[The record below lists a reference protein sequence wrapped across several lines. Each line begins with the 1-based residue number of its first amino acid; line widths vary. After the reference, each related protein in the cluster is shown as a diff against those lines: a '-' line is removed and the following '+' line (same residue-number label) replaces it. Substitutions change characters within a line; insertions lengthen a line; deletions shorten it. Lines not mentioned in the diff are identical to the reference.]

1 MDLGIAILDIALW
14 LLRYPEIKSVSA
26 VNYYHTFKTVED
38 SSFVMMRFKNSAA
51 VVLEASWTLHREDD
65 LFYCNVYGTQG
76 SSGINPLKIFKRM
89 HGTLV
94 NVTPL
99 KMEHP
104 SNIFKRSYEYELQH
118 FVSAVRN
125 NTDVISTGEEALA
138 RLKIIDAIYKSAK
151 LEKEIIFR

>member
-1 MDLGIAILDIALW
+1 
-14 LLRYPEIKSVSA
+14 
-26 VNYYHTFKTVED
+26 
-38 SSFVMMRFKNSAA
+38 MMRFKNSAA